1 MGNTGFAAK
10 AYRRMLIQLV
20 LIQLGLISLSSTVA
34 FIFKDAT
41 FSIALFYGGFIVTL
55 GTLVSGW
62 RFMLMTNPGNGSGLL
77 NMAELY
83 KGTVLRFILV
93 IALLAIGM
101 AALKLDPLAVVIG
114 FCLAQASYF
123 FGPRI
128 GRWGR
133 Q

>member
-1 MGNTGFAAK
+1 MGFAVK

-20 LIQLGLISLSSTVA
+20 LIQLALISLSVVVA
-34 FIFKDAT
+34 LLYKDAI

-62 RFMLMTNPGNGSGLL
+62 RFLLMTNPSSGLL
-77 NMAELY
+77 GMTELY
-83 KGTVLRFILV
+83 KGTVFRFVLV

-101 AALKLDPLAVVIG
+101 GALKLDPLAVVIG
-114 FCLAQASYF
+114 FCLTQASYF

>member
-1 MGNTGFAAK
+1 MGFAAK
-10 AYRRMLIQLV
+10 AYRRMLVQLV
-20 LIQLGLISLSSTVA
+20 LIQLGLITLSTAVA
-34 FIFKDAT
+34 LLIKDAT
-41 FSIALFYGGFIVTL
+41 FSVALFYGGFIVIL
-55 GTLVSGW
+55 GTLVSSW
-62 RFMLMTNPGNGSGLL
+62 RFMLMTNPDNNSGLF

-114 FCLAQASYF
+114 FCLTQASYF